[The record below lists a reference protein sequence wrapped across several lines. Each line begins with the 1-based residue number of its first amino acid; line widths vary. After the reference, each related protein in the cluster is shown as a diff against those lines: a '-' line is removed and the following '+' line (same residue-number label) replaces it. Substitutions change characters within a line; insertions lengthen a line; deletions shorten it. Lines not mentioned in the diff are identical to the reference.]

1 MYCEVFVRRMWWHE
15 AGGVT
20 VASHRPTVL
29 RRIYYR
35 GIIVS
40 GWPGPGCVATLN
52 LEFIADKA
60 HSHCSY
66 SSKYLLCATNT
77 ALVITA
83 PDSIKGAF

>member
-1 MYCEVFVRRMWWHE
+1 MGRSLP
-15 AGGVT
+15 A
-20 VASHRPTVL
+20 ASHRPTVL

-40 GWPGPGCVATLN
+40 PGCVATLN
-52 LEFIADKA
+52 LDFIADKA

-77 ALVITA
+77 ALVITV